1 MHKHWAILLALSL
14 GLSGCAPAVARH
26 NAQGNAHFGEQAYAE
41 ALTDYQRAQVD
52 EPDRAEPYYNGANAS
67 NRLGDLKS
75 VIAQT
80 DRVTGRGEPELAA
93 DAWYNLGNAYYDAE
107 RWLDAIGAY
116 QETLRLRPE
125 DEQAKHNLELAQQR
139 LEQAEQE
146 EEQKQDGEGD
156 SETDDEKQ
164 QSSESEDEQGQ
175 GQPPD
180 SDTDASSDQSQSAD
194 GSEPGAQP
202 PDESPPQQQ
211 LQQSSEQPMTPE
223 QAQQLLQAILGDA
236 ETLQERLQSMNP
248 APSGDT
254 IHDW

>member
-1 MHKHWAILLALSL
+1 MHRQWALLLALSF

-26 NAQGNAHFGEQAYAE
+26 NAQGNTHFGEQAYTE

-52 EPDRAEPYYNGANAS
+52 EPDRAEPYYNAANAS
-67 NRLGDLKS
+67 NRLEDLES

-80 DRVTGRGEPELAA
+80 DQVTRRGEPELAA

-116 QETLRLRPE
+116 QETLRLRSG
-125 DEQAKHNLELAQQR
+125 DRQAKHNLELALQR

-146 EEQKQDGEGD
+146 KEQEQDKEGD
-156 SETDDEKQ
+156 SETDDEEHQ
-164 QSSESEDEQGQ
+164 SGSESEQEQSSEG
-175 GQPPD
+175 
-180 SDTDASSDQSQSAD
+180 DTDEPSDQPKGTD
-194 GSEPGAQP
+194 GSESDPQKP
-202 PDESPPQQQ
+202 NESPPQQQ
-211 LQQSSEQPMTPE
+211 SQQPSEQPMTPE

-248 APSGDT
+248 APSGDI